1 MLDGGFLWPFSALTQ
16 AIYVVKAK
24 NPVDLAAMLRRYP
37 HYTYNTAILE
47 TLTYTLLPVHI

>member
-24 NPVDLAAMLRRYP
+24 NPVDLAAMLQRYP